1 MEVYVSS
8 WSYRTKFDDEGY
20 DLVNFVDEV
29 HDLGADGVEIYPKH
43 IKGDD
48 TLAALRA
55 MKKKADSYGMGIAS
69 LIVAN
74 DFAKDTAAER
84 AAEVAKMK
92 EFIGYAKEIGV
103 KNLNVFTGYH
113 TKGADPW
120 IEVWRVVDGFREVAP
135 LAEEQG
141 INLCLENHSTVV
153 NDADGMMKLI
163 SEIGS
168 PAMKTNPDVS
178 NFVPEAMVRGEKSL
192 EEIYRGTEVIAPL
205 MANAHV
211 KIGAFT
217 DEGEHAF
224 IDIPRMLEIYRK
236 VGYHGPIVLEIYGK
250 PGTFPVEE
258 TCRKGIDL
266 LRKYF

>member
-1 MEVYVSS
+1 MKAYVSS
-8 WSYRTKFDDEGY
+8 WSYRSRFDDEDY

-48 TLAALRA
+48 TLEALRA
-55 MKKKADSYGMGIAS
+55 MKKKADSYGMGVAS

-84 AAEVAKMK
+84 AAEVARMK
-92 EFIGYAKEIGV
+92 EFIGYAKEIAV

-113 TKGADPW
+113 TKGADPF
-120 IEVWRVVDGFREVAP
+120 IEVWRVVDSFREVAP

-141 INLCLENHSTVV
+141 INLCLENHSTVAS
-153 NDADGMMKLI
+153 DADGLMKLI

-178 NFVPEAMVRGEKSL
+178 NFVPDAMIRDEKAR

-205 MANAHV
+205 MANAHM

-217 DEGEHAF
+217 DDGEHAF
-224 IDIPRMLEIYRK
+224 IDIPRMLDIYRA
-236 VGYHGPIVLEIYGK
+236 VGYDGPIVLEIYGK
-250 PGTFPVEE
+250 PGTFPIEQ
-258 TCRKGIDL
+258 TCRKGVDL